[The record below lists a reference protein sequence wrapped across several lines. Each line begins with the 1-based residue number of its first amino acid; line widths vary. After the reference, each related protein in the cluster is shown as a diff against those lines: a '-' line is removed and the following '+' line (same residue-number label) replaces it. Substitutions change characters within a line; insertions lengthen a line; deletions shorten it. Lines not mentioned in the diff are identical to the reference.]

1 MHAYNTKSFSKK
13 GNKYPIGGISHIT
26 STETP
31 ILGIDLAGVIDTK
44 QTSFANT
51 AARRITT
58 LLRGHALSSL
68 LYIINILLIYV
79 PVTEKP
85 PGQFGKRY
93 ATPVALLRFNRIVKY
108 GTDRFDEALIHLL

>member
-51 AARRITT
+51 TQPRRNV
-58 LLRGHALSSL
+58 LR
-68 LYIINILLIYV
+68 
-79 PVTEKP
+79 
-85 PGQFGKRY
+85 RY
-93 ATPVALLRFNRIVKY
+93 YEVMPFLVYFI
-108 GTDRFDEALIHLL
+108 